1 VAASNPY
8 PLRTPAYY
16 LPIQCT
22 DHKENIESSKG
33 HSIADAETI
42 AKSFA
47 QVLHKFRHS
56 LLLRFISCVSMECR

>member
-1 VAASNPY
+1 VAASNP
-8 PLRTPAYY
+8 PSRTPAYN

-22 DHKENIESSKG
+22 DQKENIESSKG
-33 HSIADAETI
+33 HPVADAETV

-47 QVLHKFRHS
+47 QVLHKFCHS